1 MYFSGKIAC
10 TFPDRTLDITTK
22 TSLISCYIHNMD
34 KILHFKF
41 HYQYTDHFE
50 IQENNNSALGKT
62 ETAT

>member
-1 MYFSGKIAC
+1 
-10 TFPDRTLDITTK
+10 
-22 TSLISCYIHNMD
+22 MD